1 MTHFCRLA
9 APALMAAPW
18 QPDASLSH
26 ISPWASSHG
35 HEGERSQVPQV
46 PARSP
51 DGRSMTAGR
60 QSCLMASLTLCSPAH
75 LASEQAWSKTGG
87 KEGGLT
93 GGAGRLGLPWECERR
108 RDGVGKTPRSQAPSL
123 RTCPCVGT
131 TVPFPG
137 RRGRRFGAARIPVS
151 LSVGTG
157 SKPTCSCLVLRR
169 TQFPVKMNSTHWI
182 DH

>member
-60 QSCLMASLTLCSPAH
+60 QPCLMASLTLCSPAH

-93 GGAGRLGLPWECERR
+93 GVGQGVWGSPGSARGGGMVLVRPRALRPPLLGPAHAWGPL
-108 RDGVGKTPRSQAPSL
+108 S
-123 RTCPCVGT
+123 
-131 TVPFPG
+131 PFPG
-137 RRGRRFGAARIPVS
+137 GEDAGLEQPASPSHSAWGQGPNPLVPA
-151 LSVGTG
+151 LS
-157 SKPTCSCLVLRR
+157 
-169 TQFPVKMNSTHWI
+169 
-182 DH
+182 